1 MNRPL
6 VSYANR
12 PARLSILSDDAIDR
26 AAAGIPSNF
35 NYPLQE
41 NILNAKAIQ
50 LMSARIPNVFPPIPP
65 YQRIF
70 GYRLVNPIT
79 GAVFAAKFFQIE
91 HNKVVA
97 DQIYANY
104 AAVATQLNI
113 DAGFT
118 VTYAG
123 IPLTKAN
130 LLAAP
135 PSAPDMTFAINP
147 VNQKLVIT
155 NINALFDIYLIPE
168 TEMGIYFVDG
178 TFVKNYLYLNFLLG
192 FETRFFTVAPV
203 LGTLTA
209 VSYIDLLR
217 TSAIYIMSNLTLNG
231 TLLSNGARNLLQ
243 MIAVTEPFLTV
254 INYQAST
261 AQYTEAIPQTI
272 GTISIYLL
280 DDNLQ
285 PLDLPEN
292 AQTLYEIGFLYDDSR
307 GN

>member
-1 MNRPL
+1 MRPL

-26 AAAGIPSNF
+26 AGAGLPSNF

-41 NILNAKAIQ
+41 NILDAKAVQ

-70 GYRLVNPIT
+70 GYKLVNALGVVTAI
-79 GAVFAAKFFQIE
+79 KFFQIQ
-91 HNKVVA
+91 HNSVYP
-97 DQIYANY
+97 DLIYANY

-123 IPLTKAN
+123 IPLTQAD

-135 PSAPDMTFAINP
+135 PSAADMTFAMN
-147 VNQKLVIT
+147 VGTERLVLT
-155 NINALFDIYLIPE
+155 NVNALNNIVLL
-168 TEMGIYFVDG
+168 TEQEITQYFVPN
-178 TFVKNYLYLNFLLG
+178 TFVKNYLTLNFLLG
-192 FETRFFTVAPV
+192 FETRFPTIAPI
-203 LGTLTA
+203 LGTLEAT
-209 VSYIDLLR
+209 SYIDLLR

-231 TLLSNGARNLLQ
+231 TMLSNGARNLLQ

-254 INYQAST
+254 IDYQAAASH
-261 AQYTEAIPQTI
+261 YTEAIPQTI

-285 PLDLPEN
+285 PLELPEN
-292 AQTLYEIGFLYDDSR
+292 AQTLFEFGFLYDDSR
-307 GN
+307 G

>member
-1 MNRPL
+1 MMRPL

-26 AAAGIPSNF
+26 AGAGLPSNF

-41 NILNAKAIQ
+41 NILDAKAIQ

-70 GYRLVNPIT
+70 GYKLVNALGVVTAI
-79 GAVFAAKFFQIE
+79 KFFQIQ
-91 HNKVVA
+91 HNSLLP
-97 DQIYANY
+97 DLIYANY

-118 VTYAG
+118 VTYTG
-123 IPLTKAN
+123 TLLTKAD

-135 PSAPDMTFAINP
+135 PSAADMTFAMNTGT
-147 VNQKLVIT
+147 QRLVLT
-155 NINALFDIYLIPE
+155 NVNALNNIVLL
-168 TEMGIYFVDG
+168 TEQEITQYFVPN
-178 TFVKNYLYLNFLLG
+178 TFVKNYLTLNFLLG
-192 FETRFFTVAPV
+192 FETRFPTIAPI
-203 LGTLTA
+203 LGTLEAT
-209 VSYIDLLR
+209 SYIDLLR

-243 MIAVTEPFLTV
+243 MIAVQQPFLTV
-254 INYQAST
+254 IDYLAST
-261 AQYTEAIPQTI
+261 GQYTEAVPQTI
-272 GTISIYLL
+272 GTISLYLL

-292 AQTLYEIGFLYDDSR
+292 AQTLFEIGFLYDDSR
-307 GN
+307 G